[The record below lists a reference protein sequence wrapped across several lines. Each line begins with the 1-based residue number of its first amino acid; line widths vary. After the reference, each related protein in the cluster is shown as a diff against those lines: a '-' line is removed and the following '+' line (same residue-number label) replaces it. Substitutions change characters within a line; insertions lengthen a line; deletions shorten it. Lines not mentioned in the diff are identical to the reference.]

1 MEIKLKEQVNVNSLT
16 FKKRVIEEAIELLG
30 RKRNYIDND
39 IDFVVMITFV
49 NGLAENNV
57 VIESLYDEA
66 NLETKISTEIEPLF
80 EKEVLNKEDRL
91 AVYKDIVSQM
101 KEYMKR
107 EAANRVSIAG
117 VVYDLLEEL
126 GNMPIEDLVKNITSI
141 ISSGIFNS
149 LNSSEA
155 KEVEPKQTDEEIKQE
170 VLEDIDNLK
179 MKALIE
185 KFTRENKEDAA
196 K

>member
-57 VIESLYDEA
+57 IIESLYDEA

-80 EKEVLNKEDRL
+80 EEEVLNKEDRL

-117 VVYDLLEEL
+117 VIYDLLEEL

-155 KEVEPKQTDEEIKQE
+155 TEVEPKQTDEEIKQE

-185 KFTRENKEDAA
+185 KFTRESKEDAA

>member
-1 MEIKLKEQVNVNSLT
+1 
-16 FKKRVIEEAIELLG
+16 
-30 RKRNYIDND
+30 
-39 IDFVVMITFV
+39 MITFF

-117 VVYDLLEEL
+117 VIYDLLEEL

>member
-80 EKEVLNKEDRL
+80 KKEVLNKEDRL

-117 VVYDLLEEL
+117 VIYDLLEEL

>member
-117 VVYDLLEEL
+117 VIYDLLEEL

-155 KEVEPKQTDEEIKQE
+155 TEVEPKQTDEEIKQE

>member
-117 VVYDLLEEL
+117 VIYDLLEEL

-141 ISSGIFNS
+141 ISSGMFNS
-149 LNSSEA
+149 LNSAEA

>member
-39 IDFVVMITFV
+39 IDFVAMITFV

-117 VVYDLLEEL
+117 VIYDLLEEL

-155 KEVEPKQTDEEIKQE
+155 KEAEPKQTDEEIKQE

>member
-30 RKRNYIDND
+30 KKRNYIDND

-117 VVYDLLEEL
+117 VIYDLLEEL

-141 ISSGIFNS
+141 ISSGMFNS

>member
-49 NGLAENNV
+49 IGLAENNI

-117 VVYDLLEEL
+117 VIYDLLEEL

>member
-91 AVYKDIVSQM
+91 AVYKDIVGQM

-117 VVYDLLEEL
+117 VIYDLLEEL

>member
-117 VVYDLLEEL
+117 AIYDLLEEL

>member
-30 RKRNYIDND
+30 KKRNYIDND

-117 VVYDLLEEL
+117 VIYDLLEEL

-155 KEVEPKQTDEEIKQE
+155 KEVESKQTDEEIKQE

>member
-49 NGLAENNV
+49 NGLVENNII
-57 VIESLYDEA
+57 IESLYDEA

-80 EKEVLNKEDRL
+80 EEEVLNKEDRL
-91 AVYKDIVSQM
+91 AVYKDIVNQM

-117 VVYDLLEEL
+117 VIYDLLEEL
-126 GNMPIEDLVKNITSI
+126 GNMPVEDLVKNITSI

>member
-1 MEIKLKEQVNVNSLT
+1 
-16 FKKRVIEEAIELLG
+16 
-30 RKRNYIDND
+30 
-39 IDFVVMITFV
+39 
-49 NGLAENNV
+49 
-57 VIESLYDEA
+57 
-66 NLETKISTEIEPLF
+66 
-80 EKEVLNKEDRL
+80 
-91 AVYKDIVSQM
+91 M

-117 VVYDLLEEL
+117 VIYDLLEEL

-155 KEVEPKQTDEEIKQE
+155 KEVEPKQTDEEMKQE

>member
-117 VVYDLLEEL
+117 VIYDLLEEL

>member
-117 VVYDLLEEL
+117 VIYDLLEEL
-126 GNMPIEDLVKNITSI
+126 GNMPVEDLVKNITSI

>member
-57 VIESLYDEA
+57 IIESLYNEA

-80 EKEVLNKEDRL
+80 EEEVLNKEDRL

-107 EAANRVSIAG
+107 EAANRLSMAG
-117 VVYDLLEEL
+117 VVYDLLDEL

-196 K
+196 E

>member
-39 IDFVVMITFV
+39 VDFVVMITFV
-49 NGLAENNV
+49 NGLTKNNV

-117 VVYDLLEEL
+117 VIYDLLEEL